1 MAITID
7 ELQIEIQAKGAE
19 SANGIND
26 LTTSLAALK
35 KMVNKTLTNKLGE
48 LSSALDKIKAPITVN
63 MNVKGMEQLKGAVK
77 SATSNVPA
85 GAITPTV
92 DGTAVSGELDKISGS
107 AAQAAG
113 ELEQLVSPAS
123 KAKSELDGAGKT
135 AGGTAADMDRLRAAA
150 AKLGYTLEDVS
161 GINELKKSLNGT
173 GYALRKV
180 GDDAK
185 HGASGLSKFVSS
197 LKRILMYRV
206 VRFILSNIARAAK
219 EGIQNLVQYSK
230 AIGGIDASKAN
241 ATMSQFA
248 SIGMQ
253 VKNTLGSALMPV
265 LKAIMP
271 VIQTL
276 ANWFIIAANAVNQLL
291 AAISGASTWSKATAG
306 AVDYADGLG
315 KAAGSAK
322 KLANATLG
330 IDELNIISPDAG
342 GGGGAGGMDFG
353 KMFEEVKISEKLQEI
368 LQAIRGFFVDIWE
381 RIKDSGAVERL
392 TTAWDKFKESLN
404 ELWNSPGMQSLI
416 GWLKEVIPLVI
427 TLAGITIINTLADLT
442 TILTDVVNLINAI
455 INGDIAGVV
464 NEVKNLLVDILALP
478 FGSIADI
485 IDTLFGTDI
494 RGWLDDLVATI
505 KKFDLAA
512 WFVRAWEDI
521 KSAWQDASK
530 WFDTNV
536 IQPIGGFFSNLW
548 STISGFFVGV
558 WNDITGFFTGF
569 WNGLVQ
575 AATSVWE
582 VVRIPIALI
591 LTLFDW
597 VWQGIKSIYEA
608 VANWF
613 QTNVITPV
621 STAFN
626 TLVTNI
632 KTFFQNTWTSIKNIW
647 SVVYNWF
654 DTNVVQPVYSIFSK
668 VTTNIK
674 TFFETA
680 WTGIKSIWTSV
691 SSWFTTNVI
700 TPVRTAFNTVTT
712 AIGGFFTILWTGIKD
727 TFNGVANWFKT
738 NVTDPIG
745 NFFKG
750 AINIVI
756 DALNALIRGLNKI
769 RVTVPD
775 WVADLLGM
783 SKGSTLGF
791 NIATIPTL
799 AEGGFVDSGQ
809 LFMARENG
817 LTEMV
822 GAIGNKAAVA
832 NNDQIVDGIRD
843 GVYEA
848 VVAAMS
854 QSDNNNGG
862 GFDVKVYLDGK
873 QITATVEK
881 YQRERGRLILSGGVA

>member
-19 SANGIND
+19 SANGINA

-135 AGGTAADMDRLRAAA
+135 AGGTVADMDRLRAAA

-161 GINELKKSLNGT
+161 GINKLKKSLNGT

-197 LKRILMYRV
+197 LKRVLMYRV

-276 ANWFIIAANAVNQLL
+276 ANWFIIAANAVNQFF

-322 KLANATLG
+322 KLADATLG

-478 FGSIADI
+478 FGIIADI

-505 KKFDLAA
+505 KEFDLAA

-521 KSAWQDASK
+521 KSAWQDAPK

-536 IQPIGGFFSNLW
+536 IQPIVGFFSNL
-548 STISGFFVGV
+548 
-558 WNDITGFFTGF
+558 
-569 WNGLVQ
+569 
-575 AATSVWE
+575 
-582 VVRIPIALI
+582 
-591 LTLFDW
+591 
-597 VWQGIKSIYEA
+597 
-608 VANWF
+608 
-613 QTNVITPV
+613 
-621 STAFN
+621 
-626 TLVTNI
+626 
-632 KTFFQNTWTSIKNIW
+632 WTSIKNIW

-700 TPVRTAFNTVTT
+700 TPVQTAFNTVTT
-712 AIGGFFTILWTGIKD
+712 AIGGFFTNLWTGIKD

-756 DALNALIRGLNKI
+756 AALNALIGGLNKI

-783 SKGSTLGF
+783 SKGSTFGF

-881 YQRERGRLILSGGVA
+881 YQRERGRLILSGGVV